1 MFYVAFVSGKTKK
14 VPDSVGIWGSI
25 YWDGSIQK
33 MGRDWKMGFDCHHT
47 ADQVRKTEVIIVK
60 TSQLYYSEG
69 ENFSVGEKFYL
80 LKLFFIWELH
90 VK

>member
-1 MFYVAFVSGKTKK
+1 
-14 VPDSVGIWGSI
+14 
-25 YWDGSIQK
+25 
-33 MGRDWKMGFDCHHT
+33 MGFDCHHT

-60 TSQLYYSEG
+60 TSQIYYSEG